1 MSTESAN
8 SEQRIAR
15 SGKWGGNE
23 TETGNGTAAQLSAA
37 LLTLKKAHHFQPA
50 MATAKL
56 SEHTGARNS
65 SSAAEHSN

>member
-50 MATAKL
+50 TAKL

-65 SSAAEHSN
+65 SSAAKHSD